1 MKNSRK
7 DLKGYI
13 VESQTGVSI
22 IAAGDIVYIDLGSSQ
37 EAEAGNMLYIVRDVT
52 IDQRYVEG
60 RIDKLPQELLGALVI
75 LETGKKTA
83 VALVVKSID
92 TIYKGDRI
100 VSQTK

>member
-1 MKNSRK
+1 
-7 DLKGYI
+7 
-13 VESQTGVSI
+13 
-22 IAAGDIVYIDLGSSQ
+22 
-37 EAEAGNMLYIVRDVT
+37 VT

-83 VALVVKSID
+83 TALVVKSID
-92 TIYKGDRI
+92 TIYNGDRI

>member
-1 MKNSRK
+1 
-7 DLKGYI
+7 
-13 VESQTGVSI
+13 
-22 IAAGDIVYIDLGSSQ
+22 
-37 EAEAGNMLYIVRDVT
+37 MLYIVRDVM

-60 RIDKLPQELLGALVI
+60 RIDRLPQELLGALVI

-83 VALVVKSID
+83 TALVVKSID